1 MRPLFRLTQIYWGS
15 IKIMRCS
22 SSVNHFNFII
32 YKKNLVYFGIKKYEK
47 GLVTWLHKRISKYH
61 LHRPRYNLRNH
72 SEEKLLDTMPK
83 IEIFNRYRRKRP
95 KVDASIFDSALSHT
109 RRSDASEKKSEN
121 SVSTFERFRLCTS
134 FESSPVSVERTNSK
148 KLNIQNIKI

>member
-1 MRPLFRLTQIYWGS
+1 
-15 IKIMRCS
+15 MRCS

-109 RRSDASEKKSEN
+109 RRSDASEKKEILAFTL
-121 SVSTFERFRLCTS
+121 VQIRLLTS
-134 FESSPVSVERTNSK
+134 FESSHVSVNRKSGKAYFSVLRFGWLILLLPKTIRNKSLK
-148 KLNIQNIKI
+148 K